1 MYIPRDAENSL
12 QSLAKGFPVVAV
24 TGPRQ
29 SGKSTLVRKVFP
41 QKPYVTLEDLD
52 VRRFAQDDPR
62 GFFASYP
69 DGAILDEVQ
78 RVPQLFSYLQKIV
91 DHSKKM
97 GQFILTGSQQFGLS
111 QAISQSLAGRVA
123 FIQLLPFSFPELS
136 RVKLLDSFFHHS
148 LFKGFYPPVYDRDL
162 SPSIWYANY
171 VRTYLERDVRQMIQ
185 VRDLSGFQRFIK
197 LCAAH
202 TGQLVNFSTLA
213 NDCGITH
220 NTARAWISILE
231 ASYIVYLLIP
241 HHENFNKR
249 LIKTPKLYFLDSGL
263 AAHLLGAETADQI
276 MYHPLRGA
284 LFESMIVAELLK
296 SCYNNAQKA
305 PLYFWRDRT
314 GNEIDILIEHAL
326 KLDPVEIKSGQTI
339 NPDYFKM
346 LIKWSGLAG
355 KRAGNAV
362 LIYGGDQHQKRTTA
376 RILPWYDAHKAMEHP
391 TF

>member
-1 MYIPRDAENSL
+1 MYIHRDAENSL
-12 QSLAKGFPVVAV
+12 KSLAKGFPVVAV

-41 QKPYVTLEDLD
+41 QKPYITLEDLD
-52 VRRFAQDDPR
+52 TRAFAQDDPR
-62 GFFASYP
+62 GFLSAYP

-78 RVPQLFSYLQKIV
+78 RVPQLFSYLQGIV
-91 DHSKKM
+91 DRSKQM
-97 GQFILTGSQQFGLS
+97 GQYILTGSQQFGLG

-136 RVKLLDSFFHHS
+136 RVNLLDSSFHYS
-148 LFKGFYPPVYDRDL
+148 LFRGFYPPIYDRDL

-171 VRTYLERDVRQMIQ
+171 VRTYLECDVRQMIQ

-197 LCAAH
+197 MCAAH
-202 TGQLVNFSTLA
+202 TGQLVNFSALA

-276 MYHPLRGA
+276 MHHPLRGA

-296 SCYNNAQKA
+296 TCYNSAQEA
-305 PLYFWRDRT
+305 PLFFWRDRT
-314 GNEIDILIEHAL
+314 GNEVDVLIEHAL

-346 LIKWSGLAG
+346 LQKWSALAG
-355 KRAGNAV
+355 KRAGNGV
-362 LIYGGDQHQKRTTA
+362 IIYGGDQHQKRTTA
-376 RILPWYDAHKAMEHP
+376 RVLPWYDAYKALEHRAL
-391 TF
+391 